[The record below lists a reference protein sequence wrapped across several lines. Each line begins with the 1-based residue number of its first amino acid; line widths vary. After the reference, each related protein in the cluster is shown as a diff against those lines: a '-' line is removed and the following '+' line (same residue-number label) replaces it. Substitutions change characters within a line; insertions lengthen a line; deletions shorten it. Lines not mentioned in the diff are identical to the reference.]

1 MTGIG
6 LIGAGSI
13 IKLSEE
19 HLVHGLTASSRVW
32 TTAAVGI
39 AIGLGQVGIA
49 LITAILTVLVLAV
62 IAGLERRSQS
72 GRGNR

>member
-6 LIGAGSI
+6 FIGAGSI

-19 HLVHGLTASSRVW
+19 HLVHGLTASARVW

-39 AIGLGQVGIA
+39 AIALGQVGIA
-49 LITAILTVLVLAV
+49 LITAILAILVLAV
-62 IAGLERRSQS
+62 VAGLERRSQS
-72 GRGNR
+72 GRANG

>member
-19 HLVHGLTASSRVW
+19 HLVHGLTASARVW
-32 TTAAVGI
+32 TTTAVGI

-49 LITAILTVLVLAV
+49 LITAILTILVVAV
-62 IAGLERRSQS
+62 VAGLERWSQS
-72 GRGNR
+72 GRANG

>member
-6 LIGAGSI
+6 FIGAGSI

-19 HLVHGLTASSRVW
+19 HLVHGLTASARVW
-32 TTAAVGI
+32 TTAALGI

-49 LITAILTVLVLAV
+49 LITAITSLVLAV
-62 IAGLERRSQS
+62 VAGLERRSQS
-72 GRGNR
+72 GRG

>member
-19 HLVHGLTASSRVW
+19 HLVHRLTASARVW